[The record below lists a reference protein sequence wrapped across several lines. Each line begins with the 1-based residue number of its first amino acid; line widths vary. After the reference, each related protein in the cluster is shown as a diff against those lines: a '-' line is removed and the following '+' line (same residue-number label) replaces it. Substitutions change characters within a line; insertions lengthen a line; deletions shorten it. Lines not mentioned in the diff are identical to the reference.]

1 MVFHTRRPFH
11 PQRLHDALDDLT
23 AEALRGRGQL
33 WIASQPDTAIAW
45 ESAGGGILLGNLG
58 HWLTALPRERWTEAS
73 DMRRLAADAD
83 WDPYYGD
90 RRTMLSFVG
99 LHLDVAAMTAALEG
113 CLLTD
118 AEVAEG
124 TDGWTGLPDPF
135 ADFFPL
141 DDERDAAATR
151 EMTS

>member
-1 MVFHTRRPFH
+1 MFRARRPFH
-11 PQRLHDALDDLT
+11 PHRLHAALDDLT
-23 AEALRGRGQL
+23 AEPLRVRGQL
-33 WIASQPDTAIAW
+33 WIASQPDTAIGW
-45 ESAGGGILLGNLG
+45 ETAGGGLLLGNLG
-58 HWLTALPRERWTEAS
+58 HWLAALPPGRWTEAS

-99 LHLDVAAMTAALEG
+99 FHLDVAAITATLGG